1 MPKKANHP
9 PPFLSKTYIE
19 IDTII
24 QPNNQI
30 DFTTTVLSNTTGFS
44 LVYARCILELV
55 ARHENEMKY
64 LFKKFSADSDED
76 NVIEPTS
83 IPKHLLN

>member
-1 MPKKANHP
+1 MKKKPNQP

-24 QPNNQI
+24 QPNNQV

-55 ARHENEMKY
+55 GRYENEMKY
-64 LFKKFSADSDED
+64 LFKKFSAESEDE
-76 NVIEPTS
+76 VVEQTS

>member
-1 MPKKANHP
+1 MLKKPNQP

-55 ARHENEMKY
+55 ARHEDEMKY
-64 LFKKFSADSDED
+64 LFKRFSADSDADE
-76 NVIEPTS
+76 VVEQTS
-83 IPKHLLN
+83 LPKHLLN